1 MKLFR
6 SAAAA
11 ILLFSAVEAHAQF
24 YSTGNDPAGLKWYR
38 SDTPHFRVIFP
49 AGQDSLARV
58 YAMELERWRSD
69 TQRSVVPE
77 TDWKWRLPVILH
89 GANGYANGSVTWAP
103 RQMDLF
109 TVPNAYGAEPFPWEL
124 NLAVHESRHV
134 MQMLN
139 GYRGMFRPLG
149 WFLGDIV
156 PGAFSALY
164 PNMALLEGDA
174 VVAETALTNAGRART
189 ADFLNYYRIAFDEGD
204 KRNWYRWRYGSYR
217 YYAPDYYALGYL
229 TIAGMRV
236 FYDDP
241 LFTREYFDSVIRHP
255 FRIAHLSRTMRTH
268 TGKNLRN
275 SFSDI
280 MEDFHSVWTDDAEN
294 RGPFMDFRQVTP
306 APSFHT
312 DYTCNAVAGGNHY
325 ILKDGLLDSRSL
337 SKVSSD
343 GRIKRVK
350 SFASHTS
357 SLFHDPVKGRIYWS
371 ETVPHPR
378 WSLSHTS
385 RIRFM
390 DEDGGKSHDLT
401 RKGRLYNPQ
410 PSPDGE
416 YLSVVEYPFEG
427 GYNLL
432 VISTSDGSE
441 KFRIPAPE
449 AVQLTESAWLGGRL
463 YALGLSG
470 EGFGIYSHEITP
482 GGPWKVEVVPS
493 VTKMQNLGAGDDY
506 LEFVSDAFSV
516 NELYKYYP
524 SSGRTFRVSNTKYGS
539 TDYAASE
546 SCDSLYFS
554 SPTFK
559 GMAVCSIPAD
569 SLKEVAVDLS
579 APRSHPV
586 EDRLSE
592 QEKAIAAASDREIGT
607 VPDNFTISEPKRYRK
622 ILHPAIV
629 HAWAPF
635 YFNYDEVSEMSGDI
649 SWSTVAP
656 GATILFQNSL
666 GTLSGFAGYAFR
678 PDADGDK
685 KWRHTGHAKL
695 TWTGLFPVI
704 SASFDVGDRR
714 AHQYSFKETESG
726 DIVAWGIGGKKL
738 ESPLVSASVK
748 AYIPLNF
755 SKGGVYRGIVP
766 SVQYAITND
775 YFNPSVVRFTT
786 DGNMEGTNLEHF
798 TGVDVR
804 KNVPMQ
810 AMIASLRG
818 YVLRGTAESR
828 QYPDLGIGAEGG
840 FHIRPGIM
848 PIFTPAAYGYVYG
861 YLPGFDHRQGFRL
874 TALYQ
879 HLFYGNRYY
888 RENAVS
894 ILPRGFSSS
903 LGPHIASFAPD
914 QVKATVDYSIPIFVG
929 DMSFLGPVMYM
940 KNLLVSPHF
949 DFMAAGGGNLFSA
962 GATIS
967 IAFSNILWFPF
978 GGEFGVQAGYNG
990 GTLLKGPLSGIDV
1003 KHYYVEAVFHMDI

>member
-1 MKLFR
+1 MKFFR
-6 SAAAA
+6 SAAAV
-11 ILLFSAVEAHAQF
+11 ILLFSAMEAHAQF
-24 YSTGNDPAGLKWYR
+24 YSTGDDPAGLKWYS

-49 AGQDSLARV
+49 KGQDSLARV
-58 YAMELERWRSD
+58 YALELERWRSD
-69 TQRSVVPE
+69 TQRSVISE

-109 TVPNAYGAEPFPWEL
+109 TVPNAYGADPFPWEL

-134 MQMLN
+134 MQMLH

-174 VVAETALTNAGRART
+174 VVAETALTAAGRART
-189 ADFLNYYRIAFDEGD
+189 ADFLNYYRVAFDEGD

-241 LFTREYFDSVIRHP
+241 LFTKEYFDGVIRHP
-255 FRIAHLSRTMRTH
+255 FRIAHLSHAMKDK
-268 TGKNLRN
+268 TGKNLRK
-275 SFSDI
+275 SFADI
-280 MEDFHSVWTDDAEN
+280 MDGFHAIWTEDAAA
-294 RGPFMDFRQVTP
+294 RGPFENFSQITP
-306 APSFHT
+306 PPSFHT
-312 DYTCNAVAGGNHY
+312 DYTCNIIAGGSHFV
-325 ILKDGLLDSRSL
+325 LKEGLLDSRSL
-337 SKVSSD
+337 SKVLPD
-343 GRIKRVK
+343 GRVVRVK
-350 SFASHTS
+350 SFAAHSS

-385 RIRFM
+385 RIRYM
-390 DEDGGKSHDLT
+390 SENGGLSRDLT
-401 RKGRLYNPQ
+401 RKGRLYNPS

-416 YLSVVEYPFEG
+416 CLSVVEYPFAG
-427 GYNLL
+427 GSNILI
-432 VISTSDGSE
+432 ISASDGSE
-441 KFRIPAPE
+441 QIRIPGPE
-449 AVQLTESAWLGGRL
+449 AVQLSESAWFEGRL

-470 EGFGIYSHEITP
+470 GGFGIYSHEISST
-482 GGPWKVEVVPS
+482 GSWKEEIPPS

-506 LEFVSDAFSV
+506 IEFVCDAFSV
-516 NELYKYYP
+516 NEIYKYYP
-524 SSGRTFRVSNTKYGS
+524 SSGKTVRLSNTRYGS
-539 TDYAASE
+539 TDYAMSE
-546 SCDSLYFS
+546 SGDTLYFS
-554 SPTFK
+554 TPTIK
-559 GMAVCSIPAD
+559 GFAACSIPAD
-569 SLKEVAVDLS
+569 GLKEIEVDLS
-579 APRSHPV
+579 AARSHPV

-592 QEKAIAAASDREIGT
+592 QEKALAAASGREIGS
-607 VPDNFTISEPKRYRK
+607 VPDNFTFSSPKRYHK
-622 ILHPAIV
+622 LLHPAMV

-656 GATILFQNSL
+656 GATILFQNTL

-678 PDADGDK
+678 PDDDGDK

-695 TWTGLFPVI
+695 TWSGLFPVI
-704 SASFDVGDRR
+704 SASFDVGDRL

-726 DIVAWGIGGKKL
+726 EITAWGIGGKRL
-738 ESPLVSASVK
+738 ETPLVSASVK
-748 AYIPLNF
+748 AYVPLNF
-755 SKGGVYRGIVP
+755 SKGGVYRGVVP
-766 SVQYAITND
+766 SVQYAVTND
-775 YFNPSVVRFTT
+775 YFNPSVARLTT
-786 DGNMEGTNLEHF
+786 DGNMEGTSVERF

-810 AMIASLRG
+810 AMVASLRG
-818 YVLRGTAESR
+818 YAIRQTAESR

-840 FHIRPGIM
+840 IRIRPGIM
-848 PIFTPAAYGYVYG
+848 PIFTPAAYGYLYG
-861 YLPGFDHRQGFRL
+861 YIPGFSHRHGFKL

-879 HLFYGNRYY
+879 HIFYGDRYY

-894 ILPRGFSSS
+894 VLPRGFSSS
-903 LGPHIASFAPD
+903 VGQYVAALSPD
-914 QVKATVDYSIPIFVG
+914 HVKATVDYSIPIFVG

-949 DFMAAGGGNLFSA
+949 DFMGMRGGNLFSA
-962 GATIS
+962 GATVS
-967 IAFSNILWFPF
+967 VAFSNLLWFPF
-978 GGEFGVQAGYNG
+978 GGEIGVQAGYNG
-990 GTLLKGPLSGIDV
+990 GSLLKGPLSGLGA